1 MKGYGLAAALLLS
14 VCSSAASAQSHA
26 STGDAFAGYSMVVS
40 DGEAM
45 HGWHAALG
53 WGKWGPG
60 LGLLLDAS
68 GHQGSDAEGTDAS
81 LLSLMAGP
89 RVTFGHRRLRP
100 FVHVIGGVVR
110 SKASVSVFDVEIS
123 ESSTDLGG
131 AAGGGFDLGF
141 GNRWGLRL
149 AADYRGVKIGDG
161 TTREPRFSAG
171 VAYKF
176 GAR

>member
-1 MKGYGLAAALLLS
+1 MNGYGFAAALLLA
-14 VCSSAASAQSHA
+14 VGPAAAAAQDSSK
-26 STGDAFAGYSMVVS
+26 GDAFAGYSMLA
-40 DGEAM
+40 GEGETM

-53 WGKWGPG
+53 WSVSGPI
-60 LGLLLDAS
+60 GLLVDVS
-68 GHQGSDAEGTDAS
+68 GHRGSDAEGTDVS

-89 RVTFGHRRLRP
+89 RLTFGIGGRVRP
-100 FVHVIGGVVR
+100 FVHVVGGIVR

-123 ESSTDLGG
+123 ESSTDFGG

-141 GNRWGLRL
+141 GQRWALRI
-149 AADYRGVKIGDG
+149 AGDYRVLKVDEE
-161 TTREPRFSAG
+161 TASDPRFSAG